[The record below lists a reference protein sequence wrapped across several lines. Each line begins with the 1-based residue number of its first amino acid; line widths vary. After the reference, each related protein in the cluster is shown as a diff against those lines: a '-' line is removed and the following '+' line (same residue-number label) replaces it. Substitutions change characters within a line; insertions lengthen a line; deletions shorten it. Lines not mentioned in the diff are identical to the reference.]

1 MTDFA
6 LQFDVPASRGA
17 MGPSAATRALGAIRY
32 AGVLAVF
39 GLFFLVRPREALTIF
54 RERRWDSPLRRRG

>member
-6 LQFDVPASRGA
+6 VHLAVPASRVLWR
-17 MGPSAATRALGAIRY
+17 PSASSRVLGSVRY

-39 GLFFLVRPREALTIF
+39 GLFFLVRPREAVEIF
-54 RERRWDSPLRRRG
+54 RHRRWNSPLRRSR